1 MKRNRIGRTGLEVS
15 AIGLGTVELGLD
27 YGAPGASGT
36 APPQEA
42 EAARLLNYALDRG
55 VDFIDTA
62 RLYGTSEEIIG
73 RAIGHR
79 RREFTLATKVFHFA
93 PQGLRG
99 AALRERVFD
108 SIHTSLR
115 MLRTDC
121 VDILKVHSAP
131 RDVVV
136 DDEFRDILEEAR
148 ARGLARFLG
157 ASVYG
162 EAGMAALRTG
172 RYGCLQIAYNA
183 LDRSAESELIPLAA
197 ETGAGLIVRSVLLK
211 GVLTSR
217 YQSLPQ
223 ALADLSAAA
232 AAMDSLAREAG
243 ITLPELAYRYVLGNP
258 GCAVAL
264 AGTARMEELEATLG
278 YAEAGPLPPDLS
290 ARVSEI
296 RVANPALVNPST
308 WPA

>member
-1 MKRNRIGRTGLEVS
+1 MKRNRLGRTGLEVS

-27 YGAPGASGT
+27 YGAPGAGGT
-36 APPQEA
+36 APPPEA
-42 EAARLLNYALDRG
+42 EATRLLNCALDRG
-55 VDFIDTA
+55 IDFIDTA

-73 RAIGHR
+73 KAIGHR

-93 PQGLRG
+93 PEGLRG

-115 MLRTDC
+115 LLRTDY
-121 VDILKVHSAP
+121 VDILKIHSAP
-131 RDVVV
+131 HDVVV
-136 DDEFRDILEEAR
+136 DEGLRAILEDAR
-148 ARGLARFLG
+148 SQGLTRFIG

-172 RYGCLQIAYNA
+172 RYDCLQIAYNV

-197 ETGAGLIVRSVLLK
+197 QTGAGLVVRSVLLK
-211 GVLTSR
+211 GVLTGR
-217 YQSLPQ
+217 YRDLPGP
-223 ALADLSAAA
+223 LAELREAAA
-232 AAMDSLAREAG
+232 ALDSLACQAG
-243 ITLPELAYRYVLGNP
+243 ITLAELAYRYVLSNP

-264 AGTARMEELEATLG
+264 AGTGRVEELEATLRF
-278 YAEAGPLPPDLS
+278 AEAGPLPSDL
-290 ARVSEI
+290 AAHAGGIALE
-296 RVANPALVNPST
+296 NPALLNPSN